1 MRYWSLSFLLLAGF
15 NLFIWYEVVFGGVAD
30 LNLYFLNVGQGD
42 SELIELPGG
51 VQILIDGGPDKS
63 VLFELAKV
71 MPSNDRYLDL
81 VVMTH
86 AQTDHFAGFAH
97 VLDRYK
103 IGAFIVTGREGESKT
118 WENFRDLLEE
128 KQIPVILVEAGDKI
142 TYRENLL
149 EVLSPDQEL
158 LVDKEINESSVIL
171 KLESQSIKALFTGDA
186 GFKTENHLLNLTKFN
201 FVRLDVDVL
210 KVAHHGSKYSTGA
223 NFLAATTPL
232 ISIIEV
238 GKNNYGHPTEATLS
252 RLKSFGNAIYRTDEN
267 GTVRL
272 VVRDGKIAVYPEIHY
287 TSR

>member
-15 NLFIWYEVVFGGVAD
+15 NLFIWYGVVFGGVAD

-71 MPSNDRYLDL
+71 MPSSDRYLDL
-81 VVMTH
+81 AVMTH
-86 AQTDHFAGFAH
+86 AQTDHFAGFADI
-97 VLDRYK
+97 VERYK
-103 IGAFIVTGREGESKT
+103 IGAIIITGREGESKT
-118 WENFRDLLEE
+118 WENFRNLLEE

-142 TYRENLL
+142 TYKDSRF
-149 EVLSPDQEL
+149 EVLSPDGEL
-158 LVDKEINESSVIL
+158 LRDKELNESSIIL
-171 KLESQSIKALFTGDA
+171 RLESEGISALFTGDA
-186 GFKTENHLLNLTKFN
+186 GFKTENHLLSTSQVNKM
-201 FVRLDVDVL
+201 DVDVL
-210 KVAHHGSKYSTGA
+210 KVGHHGSKYSTGA

-272 VVRDGKIAVYPEIHY
+272 IVRDGKIAVYPEIQ
-287 TSR
+287 

>member
-1 MRYWSLSFLLLAGF
+1 MRYWSLSFLLLTGF
-15 NLFIWYEVVFGGVAD
+15 NLFIWYGVVFGGVAD

-42 SELIELPGG
+42 SELIELPDG

-63 VLFELAKV
+63 VLFELAKI
-71 MPSNDRYLDL
+71 MPSSDRYLDL

-97 VLDRYK
+97 ILDRYK
-103 IGAFIVTGREGESKT
+103 IGAIIVTGREGESKT
-118 WENFRDLLEE
+118 WENFRNLLEA
-128 KQIPVILVEAGDKI
+128 KQIPVVLVEAGDRI

-149 EVLSPDQEL
+149 EVLSPDPEL
-158 LVDKEINESSVIL
+158 LTDKEINESSVIL
-171 KLESQSIKALFTGDA
+171 KLESQGIKALFTGDA
-186 GFKTENHLLNLTKFN
+186 GFKTENYLQSRTSSEGGQ
-201 FVRLDVDVL
+201 LDVDVL

-232 ISIIEV
+232 ISVIEV